1 MGEAWLVVT
10 DSQDVGA
17 LSRLLPDAPVTA
29 MVIGDRALAESAAV
43 AGVAVVHWI
52 EPDEGVPAEAYAGA
66 AAASILASSPR
77 LVAATALGPASR
89 AVLGAVAAGCGAT
102 LLSGVTAVRDAGDR
116 VEVTGGA
123 AGGDVVATYAV
134 PWPLCALVVPSD
146 DVPAPDP
153 SVRVAPLA
161 ATDSPVRVTA
171 RRVSQPSGL
180 ADAARVVGVGRGLRS
195 KADLDLVRG
204 LADRLGAELACSMPL
219 ADDLGWLPR
228 DRFLGRSGQQISPRL
243 YLAVGLSGA
252 PQHLQGVRGAKVIV
266 GINSDPGAGIFR
278 ASDYGIVGD
287 LYEIVPALTEA
298 LARG

>member
-1 MGEAWLVVT
+1 MGEDWLVVT

-134 PWPLCALVVPSD
+134 PGRCARWWSLPTTYPPPTPQSWSPLWRP
-146 DVPAPDP
+146 P
-153 SVRVAPLA
+153 
-161 ATDSPVRVTA
+161 TA
-171 RRVSQPSGL
+171 RC
-180 ADAARVVGVGRGLRS
+180 A
-195 KADLDLVRG
+195 
-204 LADRLGAELACSMPL
+204 
-219 ADDLGWLPR
+219 
-228 DRFLGRSGQQISPRL
+228 SP
-243 YLAVGLSGA
+243 
-252 PQHLQGVRGAKVIV
+252 
-266 GINSDPGAGIFR
+266 PGG
-278 ASDYGIVGD
+278 
-287 LYEIVPALTEA
+287 
-298 LARG
+298 